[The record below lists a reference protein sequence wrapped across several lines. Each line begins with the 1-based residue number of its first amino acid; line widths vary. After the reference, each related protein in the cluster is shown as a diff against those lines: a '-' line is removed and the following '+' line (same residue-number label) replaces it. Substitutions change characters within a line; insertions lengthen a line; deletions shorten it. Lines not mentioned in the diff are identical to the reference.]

1 MRDLT
6 ISHVWLK
13 YRKSVSTNAA
23 LLEWTDHDSS
33 VVDLYG
39 EDFIDCL
46 GGFGIYTC
54 GHRNEYIVDTV
65 KAQLGHQALHSQE
78 LLDPLRGYSVEEAV
92 EQFGLTKKESDILD
106 LLVKGYSNKEIC
118 DKMVISSNT
127 VKKHILNIYRKL
139 NIKNRVQ
146 LLCMVKEP

>member
-1 MRDLT
+1 M
-6 ISHVWLK
+6 
-13 YRKSVSTNAA
+13 
-23 LLEWTDHDSS
+23 
-33 VVDLYG
+33 
-39 EDFIDCL
+39 
-46 GGFGIYTC
+46 
-54 GHRNEYIVDTV
+54 
-65 KAQLGHQALHSQE
+65 
-78 LLDPLRGYSVEEAV
+78 

-106 LLVKGYSNKEIC
+106 LLVKGYNNKEIC

>member
-1 MRDLT
+1 MKQFEETSKYLERILGYIHSDN
-6 ISHVWLK
+6 ISDADKELMTKETVHHFDNYVSPGWLK

-54 GHRNEYIVDTV
+54 GHR
-65 KAQLGHQALHSQE
+65 K
-78 LLDPLRGYSVEEAV
+78 
-92 EQFGLTKKESDILD
+92 
-106 LLVKGYSNKEIC
+106 
-118 DKMVISSNT
+118 
-127 VKKHILNIYRKL
+127 
-139 NIKNRVQ
+139 RV
-146 LLCMVKEP
+146 